1 MFGKK
6 LYISRKRHSD
16 MITYSIASSDYTFNV
31 SVSTTTYENKEAF
44 VAASKKLVYRK
55 QPVDIGSM
63 CQLIK
68 EGHSFCHC
76 FDDNDEPFT
85 NSTKTQANFR
95 YTSCIAYDIDDN
107 TLPMEEYLTT
117 LTYQPTIAYT
127 TTNDGIKGNRYR
139 LVYCFDGKVKGVGR
153 YQTLFD
159 TVKMESGIGELDNC
173 THSPAQAFF
182 GNALPT
188 CRMVCTNYVYNIPT
202 ATSTTTEKREKVSK
216 QTMYI
221 PILKEGE
228 SVIVCNDTFMND
240 FEHLS
245 LRKFVSTYY
254 GKYRHIEES
263 DVVFC
268 NGYAPIDENYIR
280 IYRKWDVNTRR
291 IHKWQDG
298 EGRRKKLA
306 TAALIIRK
314 IKPDITAEHLIYCL
328 AYEVTYYYENYDDV
342 LNKAFIMRVAEA
354 ALEKPINEI
363 TIRGHDKRKY
373 KVDKDYWKSLGVSPK
388 AAVAKAR
395 AVWNDE
401 RIGELYD
408 YQLTDKENVEVLAK
422 FGQKVSVSTIKRWRK
437 KHGITKYN
445 KKT

>member
-1 MFGKK
+1 
-6 LYISRKRHSD
+6 
-16 MITYSIASSDYTFNV
+16 MITYCIAPSDYTFNV
-31 SVSTTTYENKEAF
+31 SVSTTTYESKEAF

-55 QPVDIGSM
+55 QPVSIGSM

-76 FDDNDEPFT
+76 YDDNDEPFT
-85 NSTKTQANFR
+85 NRTKTQSNYR
-95 YTSCIAYDIDDN
+95 YTSCMAYDIDDN
-107 TLPMEEYLTT
+107 PLSMEEYLTT

-127 TTNDGIKGNRYR
+127 TTSDGIKGNRYR
-139 LVYCFDGKVKGVGR
+139 LVYCFDGKITGKAQYEATFETIQV
-153 YQTLFD
+153 
-159 TVKMESGIGELDNC
+159 ESGIGELKDTC
-173 THSPAQAFF
+173 TRSPAQAFF

-202 ATSTTTEKREKVSK
+202 TASTTTEKREKVSK
-216 QTMYI
+216 QI
-221 PILKEGE
+221 KIKKGE
-228 SVIVCNDTFMND
+228 SDIICNDTFRND
-240 FEHLS
+240 FDSMS
-245 LRKFVSTYY
+245 LRKFVSTYNSEY
-254 GKYRHIEES
+254 QPIEES
-263 DVVFC
+263 ELTYR
-268 NGYAPIDENYIR
+268 NGYALIDENYLR
-280 IYRKWDVNTRR
+280 IYRHWNADTRR

-328 AYEVTYYYENYDDV
+328 AYEVVHYYSNIDGV
-342 LNKAFIMRVAEA
+342 LNKSLILRVAEA
-354 ALEKPINEI
+354 TLEKPIDEI
-363 TIRGHDKRKY
+363 TIKGHDKRKY
-373 KVDKDYWKSLGVSPK
+373 KVDMDYWKNLGVSPK

-395 AVWNDE
+395 AIWNDE

-408 YQLTDKENVEVLAK
+408 YQLTDKENAEVMAK

>member
-6 LYISRKRHSD
+6 LYISRKKQGD

-55 QPVDIGSM
+55 QPVNIGSM

-68 EGHSFCHC
+68 EGHSFFHC

-95 YTSCIAYDIDDN
+95 YTSCIVYDIDDN

-139 LVYCFDGKVKGVGR
+139 LVYCFDGKITGNARYGVM
-153 YQTLFD
+153 YETMQ
-159 TVKMESGIGELDNC
+159 VESGIGELKDNC
-173 THSPAQAFF
+173 THSPAQPFF

-202 ATSTTTEKREKVSK
+202 AASTTTEKGEKVSK
-216 QTMYI
+216 QI
-221 PILKEGE
+221 KIKKGE
-228 SVIVCNDTFMND
+228 SDIISNDTFRND
-240 FEHLS
+240 FEGMS
-245 LRKFVSTYY
+245 LRKFVSTYSNEY
-254 GKYRHIEES
+254 QPIEES
-263 DVVFC
+263 ELTYS
-268 NGYAPIDENYIR
+268 NGYAPIDENYLR

-328 AYEVTYYYENYDDV
+328 AYEVTYYYENHDDV

-354 ALEKPINEI
+354 ALEKPIDEI
-363 TIRGHDKRKY
+363 TIKGHDKRKY
-373 KVDKDYWKSLGVSPK
+373 KVDKDYWKSLGVSTK

-408 YQLTDKENVEVLAK
+408 YQLTDKENAAVMAK
-422 FGQKVSVSTIKRWRK
+422 FGQEVSVSTIKRWRK

>member
-6 LYISRKRHSD
+6 LYISRKRQND

-55 QPVDIGSM
+55 QPVSIDTM
-63 CQLIK
+63 CQFIK
-68 EGHSFCHC
+68 DGHSFCHC
-76 FDDNDEPFT
+76 YDDNDEPFT
-85 NSTKTQANFR
+85 NRTKTQANFR
-95 YTSCIAYDIDDN
+95 YTSCMAYDIDDN
-107 TLPMEEYLTT
+107 SLPMEEYLTT

-127 TTNDGIKGNRYR
+127 TTSDGIKGNRYR
-139 LVYCFDGKVKGVGR
+139 LVYCFDGKIKGVSG

-159 TVKMESGIGELDNC
+159 TMQVESGIGELKDNC

-188 CRMVCTNYVYNIPT
+188 CRMVCTNYVYSIPT
-202 ATSTTTEKREKVSK
+202 AASTTTEKEEKVSK
-216 QTMYI
+216 QI
-221 PILKEGE
+221 KNKKRKSDI
-228 SVIVCNDTFMND
+228 ICNDTFQKD
-240 FEHLS
+240 FEGMS
-245 LRKFVSTYY
+245 LRKFVSTYSS
-254 GKYRHIEES
+254 KYQPIEES
-263 DVVFC
+263 ELSYC
-268 NGYAPIDENYIR
+268 NGYATIDENYLR
-280 IYRKWDVNTRR
+280 IYRRWNADTRH
-291 IHKWQDG
+291 IHRWQDG

-328 AYEVTYYYENYDDV
+328 AYENVHYYSNIDGV
-342 LNKAFIMRVAEA
+342 LNKSLILRVAEA
-354 ALEKPINEI
+354 ALEKPIDEI
-363 TIRGHDKRKY
+363 TIKGHDKRKY
-373 KVDKDYWKSLGVSPK
+373 KVDKDYWKSLGISTK

-408 YQLTDKENVEVLAK
+408 CQLTDKENVEVMAK

>member
-1 MFGKK
+1 MLKF
-6 LYISRKRHSD
+6 
-16 MITYSIASSDYTFNV
+16 TNETAAYTFNV
-31 SVSTTTYENKEAF
+31 SVSTTTYESKEAF
-44 VAASKKLVYRK
+44 VAASRKLVYRK
-55 QPVDIGSM
+55 QPVSIDTM
-63 CQLIK
+63 CQFIK
-68 EGHSFCHC
+68 DGHSFCHC
-76 FDDNDEPFT
+76 YDDNDEPFS

-107 TLPMEEYLTT
+107 PLPMEEYLTT

-127 TTNDGIKGNRYR
+127 TTSDGIKGNRYR
-139 LVYCFDGKVKGVGR
+139 LVYCFDGKITGKAQYEATFETIQV
-153 YQTLFD
+153 
-159 TVKMESGIGELDNC
+159 ESGIGELKDTC
-173 THSPAQAFF
+173 TRSPAQAFF

-202 ATSTTTEKREKVSK
+202 TASTTTEKREKVSMQIK
-216 QTMYI
+216 I
-221 PILKEGE
+221 KKGE
-228 SVIVCNDTFMND
+228 SDIISNDTFRND
-240 FEHLS
+240 FDGMS
-245 LRKFVSTYY
+245 MRKFVSTYS
-254 GKYRHIEES
+254 GDFQPIEES
-263 DVVFC
+263 ELTYH
-268 NGYAPIDENYIR
+268 NGYAPIDENYLR
-280 IYRKWDVNTRR
+280 IYRRWNPDTRR

-328 AYEVTYYYENYDDV
+328 AYEVVHYYSNIDGV
-342 LNKAFIMRVAEA
+342 LNKSLILRVAET
-354 ALEKPINEI
+354 ALAKPIEDI
-363 TIRGHDKRKY
+363 TIKGHDKRKY
-373 KVDKDYWKSLGVSPK
+373 KVDKDYWKSLGVSTK

-408 YQLTDKENVEVLAK
+408 YQLTDKENADVMAK

>member
-1 MFGKK
+1 
-6 LYISRKRHSD
+6 
-16 MITYSIASSDYTFNV
+16 MITYSTAQNDYTFNV
-31 SVSTTTYENKEAF
+31 SVSTTTHKDKADFE
-44 VAASKKLVYRK
+44 AASKALVYQK
-55 QPVDIGSM
+55 QSADIDTL

-68 EGHSFCHC
+68 KGHSFCHC
-76 FDDNDEPFT
+76 FDDNDEAFT

-95 YTSCIAYDIDDN
+95 YTSFIPYDIDDS
-107 TLPMEEYLTT
+107 TLPMDEYLTT

-127 TTNDGIKGNRYR
+127 TTSNGIKGNRYR
-139 LVYCFDGKVKGVGR
+139 LIYCFDSKIKGVGG

-159 TVKMESGIGELDNC
+159 TMKVESGIGELDNC

-188 CRMVCTNYVYNIPT
+188 CRMVCTHYVYHLPT
-202 ATSTTTEKREKVSK
+202 AASTTTEKREKVSK
-216 QTMYI
+216 QI
-221 PILKEGE
+221 KNKRGE
-228 SVIVCNDTFMND
+228 SDIIRNDTFKQD
-240 FEHLS
+240 FEGMS
-245 LRKFVSTYY
+245 LRRFVSTYSSEY
-254 GKYRHIEES
+254 QPIDES
-263 DVVFC
+263 ELTYC
-268 NGYAPIDENYIR
+268 NGYASIDENYLR
-280 IYRKWDVNTRR
+280 IYRRWNPDTRH
-291 IHKWQDG
+291 IHRWQDG

-328 AYEVTYYYENYDDV
+328 AYEVTYYYSNIDGV
-342 LNKAFIMRVAEA
+342 LNKSLILRVAEA
-354 ALEKPINEI
+354 TLEKPIDEI
-363 TIRGHDKRKY
+363 TIKGHDKRKY
-373 KVDKDYWKSLGVSPK
+373 KVDKDYWKSLGVSTK

-408 YQLTDKENVEVLAK
+408 CQLTDKENAEVMAK

>member
-1 MFGKK
+1 
-6 LYISRKRHSD
+6 

-55 QPVDIGSM
+55 QPVNIGSM

-76 FDDNDEPFT
+76 YDDNDEPFT

-95 YTSCIAYDIDDN
+95 YTSCMAYDIDDN
-107 TLPMEEYLTT
+107 PLPMEEYLTT

-127 TTNDGIKGNRYR
+127 TTSDGIKGNRYR
-139 LVYCFDGKVKGVGR
+139 LVYCFDGKGKGVGR

-159 TVKMESGIGELDNC
+159 KVKLESGIGELKDNC

-202 ATSTTTEKREKVSK
+202 AASTTMEKRKKVSK
-216 QTMYI
+216 QI
-221 PILKEGE
+221 KIKKGE
-228 SVIVCNDTFMND
+228 SDIISNDTFRND
-240 FEHLS
+240 FESMS
-245 LRKFVSTYY
+245 LRKFVSTYSSEY
-254 GKYRHIEES
+254 QPIEES
-263 DVVFC
+263 ELTYS
-268 NGYAPIDENYIR
+268 NGYAPIDENYLR

-328 AYEVTYYYENYDDV
+328 AYEVTYYYSNIDGV
-342 LNKAFIMRVAEA
+342 LNQSLILRVAEA

-373 KVDKDYWKSLGVSPK
+373 KVDMDYWKNLGVSPK

-408 YQLTDKENVEVLAK
+408 FQLTDKENVEVLTK

>member
-1 MFGKK
+1 MLKF
-6 LYISRKRHSD
+6 
-16 MITYSIASSDYTFNV
+16 TNETAAYTFNV
-31 SVSTTTYENKEAF
+31 SVSTTTYESKEAF
-44 VAASKKLVYRK
+44 VAASRKLVYRK
-55 QPVDIGSM
+55 QPVSIDTM
-63 CQLIK
+63 CQFIK

-76 FDDNDEPFT
+76 YDDNDEPFS

-95 YTSCIAYDIDDN
+95 YTSCIAYDIDDSP
-107 TLPMEEYLTT
+107 LPMEKYLTT

-127 TTNDGIKGNRYR
+127 TTSDGIKGNRYR
-139 LVYCFDGKVKGVGR
+139 LVYCFDGKITGKAQ
-153 YQTLFD
+153 YEATFE
-159 TVKMESGIGELDNC
+159 TVQVESGIGELNDTC
-173 THSPAQAFF
+173 TRSPAQAFF

-188 CRMVCTNYVYNIPT
+188 CRMVCTNYIYIIPT
-202 ATSTTTEKREKVSK
+202 AASMTTEKREKVSK
-216 QTMYI
+216 QI
-221 PILKEGE
+221 KIKKGE
-228 SVIVCNDTFMND
+228 SDIISNDTFRND
-240 FEHLS
+240 FDGMS
-245 LRKFVSTYY
+245 MRKFVSTYS
-254 GKYRHIEES
+254 GEFQPIEES
-263 DVVFC
+263 ELTYC
-268 NGYAPIDENYIR
+268 NGYAPIDENYLR
-280 IYRKWDVNTRR
+280 IYRRWNPDTRR

-328 AYEVTYYYENYDDV
+328 AYEVVHYYSNIDGV
-342 LNKAFIMRVAEA
+342 LNKSLILRVAET
-354 ALEKPINEI
+354 ALAKPIEDI
-363 TIRGHDKRKY
+363 TIKGHDKRKY
-373 KVDKDYWKSLGVSPK
+373 KVDKDYWMSLGVSTK

-408 YQLTDKENVEVLAK
+408 YQLTDKENADVMAK

>member
-1 MFGKK
+1 
-6 LYISRKRHSD
+6 
-16 MITYSIASSDYTFNV
+16 MITYSTAQSGYTFNV
-31 SVSTTTYENKEAF
+31 SVSITTHKDKADFE
-44 VAASKKLVYRK
+44 AASKTLLYQK
-55 QPVDIGSM
+55 QSADIDTL
-63 CQLIK
+63 CRLIRD
-68 EGHSFCHC
+68 GHSFCHC
-76 FDDNDEPFT
+76 FDDDDDTFT
-85 NSTKTQANFR
+85 NTTKDTENFR
-95 YTSCIAYDIDDN
+95 YTSFIPYDIDDS
-107 TLPMEEYLTT
+107 TLQMEEYLTT

-127 TTNDGIKGNRYR
+127 TTSDGLEGKGFRYR
-139 LVYCFDGKVKGVGR
+139 LIYCFDGKIKGVGR
-153 YQTLFD
+153 YQALFD
-159 TVKMESGIGELDNC
+159 TMKVESGIGELDNC

-202 ATSTTTEKREKVSK
+202 TASTTTEKREKVSK
-216 QTMYI
+216 QI
-221 PILKEGE
+221 KIKKGE
-228 SVIVCNDTFMND
+228 SDIISNDTFRND
-240 FEHLS
+240 FDGMS
-245 LRKFVSTYY
+245 MRKFVSTYS
-254 GKYRHIEES
+254 GDFQPIEES
-263 DVVFC
+263 ELTYH
-268 NGYAPIDENYIR
+268 NGYAPIDENYLR
-280 IYRKWDVNTRR
+280 IYRRWNPDTRR

-328 AYEVTYYYENYDDV
+328 AYEVVHFYSNIDGV
-342 LNKAFIMRVAEA
+342 LNKSLILRVAET
-354 ALEKPINEI
+354 ALAKPIEDI
-363 TIRGHDKRKY
+363 TIKGHDKRKY
-373 KVDKDYWKSLGVSPK
+373 KVDKDYWMSLGVSTK

-408 YQLTDKENVEVLAK
+408 YQLTDKENANVMAK